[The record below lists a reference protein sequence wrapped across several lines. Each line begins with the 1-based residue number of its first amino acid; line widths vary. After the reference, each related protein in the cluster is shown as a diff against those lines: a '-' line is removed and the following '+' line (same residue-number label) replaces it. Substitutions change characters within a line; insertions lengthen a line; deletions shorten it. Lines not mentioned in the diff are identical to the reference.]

1 MHHLFSS
8 SAGFRTLTVRLRV
21 LPLIL
26 LCCFALAGCSD
37 LFKINLS
44 GSSGTTSTYSPEEE
58 AMINTWL
65 QSLAGL
71 TSIRQGQKAAAVWR
85 DASANRVLRERASYL
100 VAARPGKYAEQ
111 ARQELARVYAGAD
124 IHRRTAMEHVY
135 LADLRTAD
143 NQTLSVAGKA
153 VPRMQETSFPWS
165 LLLWEAAQRSLL
177 ADNAAVLTKL
187 SAPGVFADPGA
198 LGIGAAPVLTRPGA
212 GKVALLLPLSGTASS
227 LGKQVQAGAQ
237 AAAQQL
243 ETAGTK
249 MDLVVIDTNQPD
261 WLARYAA
268 LPADC
273 ITIGGPLLSAPYS
286 ALKTQGFG
294 GRAVFAFL
302 SQLPDP
308 SDEGRI
314 AWRFFTSNEDQ
325 IGAVL
330 GFAAN
335 DLGIHSFGVLAPEDS
350 YGRRMS
356 ALFSTAAARQGFS
369 VRSSSYPL
377 GDVKSWTKLTGQFVQ
392 AVNVARGAIPRA
404 KAGFGAVF
412 LPDSWSNMDML
423 ISMLRYHGAYNR
435 VMLGTVLWEQGL
447 KSGHALD
454 AETFG
459 LSVFPGVWNDMSE
472 SPAAAAFKRA
482 MNGRNVQP
490 GDWSVLGYD
499 FVRFAAALGLRE
511 PVKDSAALNAA
522 LAAGRDMEWAG
533 APVVWD
539 ALGLA
544 HRRLLL
550 FQPAR
555 QGMIPVNRE
564 AFGAYYRKLNKMP
577 GSSRLA
583 PLPNVIPDP
592 QETKTQGTEEMPPSG
607 ISDGGNGGESAA
619 DPSLPVL

>member
-8 SAGFRTLTVRLRV
+8 SAGFRVLDIRLRV
-21 LPLIL
+21 LPLML
-26 LCCFALAGCSD
+26 LCCFALAGCSS
-37 LFKINLS
+37 FSKINLS
-44 GSSGTTSTYSPEEE
+44 GSSETTSAYSPEEE
-58 AMINTWL
+58 AMINAWL
-65 QSLAGL
+65 KSLVGL
-71 TSIRQGQKAAAVWR
+71 SPARQGQKAADVWR

-100 VAARPGKYAEQ
+100 AAARPGTYAEQ

-124 IHRRTAMEHVY
+124 IRRRTDMEHVY

-143 NQTLSVAGKA
+143 KQTLSAAGKA
-153 VPRMQETSFPWS
+153 VRRMQETSFPWS

-177 ADNAAVLTKL
+177 ADNAAVLTRL
-187 SAPGVFADPGA
+187 SSPGVFADPDA

-227 LGKQVQAGAQ
+227 LGKQIQAGAR
-237 AAAQQL
+237 AAVRQL
-243 ETAGTK
+243 ESAGTS
-249 MDLVVIDTNQPD
+249 MDLVVIDTNQSD
-261 WLARYAA
+261 WMDRYAA
-268 LPADC
+268 LPVDC
-273 ITIGGPLLSAPYS
+273 ITVGGPLLSAPYS
-286 ALKTQGFG
+286 LLKEQGFG
-294 GRAVFAFL
+294 GRTVFAFL

-314 AWRFFTSNEDQ
+314 AWRFFTSSEDQ

-330 GFAAN
+330 GFAA
-335 DLGIHSFGVLAPEDS
+335 DELGIHSFGVLAPDDS
-350 YGRRMS
+350 YGGRMS
-356 ALFSTAAARQGFS
+356 ALFSAAAGRQGFS

-377 GDVKSWTKLTGQFVQ
+377 GDVKSWTKLTGEFVQ
-392 AVNVARGAIPRA
+392 AVSVARGSVPRA
-404 KAGFGAVF
+404 RAGFGAIF
-412 LPDSWSNMDML
+412 LPDSWSNMDMI

-447 KSGHALD
+447 KGGHALD
-454 AETFG
+454 TETFG
-459 LSVFPGVWNDMSE
+459 LSVFPGVWNEMSE
-472 SPAAAAFKRA
+472 NPAAMAFKSA
-482 MNGRNVQP
+482 MSGSGAQP

-499 FVRFAAALGLRE
+499 FVRFASALGLRE
-511 PVKDSAALNAA
+511 PVKNSAALNAV

-555 QGMIPVNRE
+555 QGMIPLNRE

-577 GSSRLA
+577 GASRLA
-583 PLPNVIPDP
+583 PLPNAAPEP
-592 QETKTQGTEEMPPSG
+592 QEKETPNTDKAAS
-607 ISDGGNGGESAA
+607 SAA
-619 DPSLPVL
+619 HD